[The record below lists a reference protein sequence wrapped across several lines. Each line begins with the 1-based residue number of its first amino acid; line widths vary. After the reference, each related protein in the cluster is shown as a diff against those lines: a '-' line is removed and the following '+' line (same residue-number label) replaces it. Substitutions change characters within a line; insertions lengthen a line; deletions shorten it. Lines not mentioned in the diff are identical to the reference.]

1 MFAQKH
7 CNYRHSA
14 IETLPLFIEGVPE
27 GGGSICAARDYLLKK
42 GNKKENRSSLFTFC
56 PVGQLPLA

>member
-27 GGGSICAARDYLLKK
+27 GGGSITTQPTSYLAFARYDI
-42 GNKKENRSSLFTFC
+42 GTM
-56 PVGQLPLA
+56 